1 MARDYTKYTIE
12 GVEENLNKRQLVFS
26 IIKDYLDQNESTLSQ
41 LKDIFTDDIQG
52 SKGII
57 KMKSEIND
65 FKRFSKDSL
74 RSGDGIEFY
83 VSNQWGENI
92 NEFISLA
99 ENLGYSIEKDGSASD
114 SDEDHLNFDIT
125 ELSIQ
130 EFKKLIRTSGKNETL
145 KKNVLKQVELNIDFW
160 SYLLIYDNVVNDG
173 VMELSEKLMDQ
184 AADIFLIEWYEI
196 HDEQI
201 SLAQFVL
208 DKLGMDF
215 EEVNTNIENSI
226 LFKASFGTYLYFSLK
241 EFTNV
246 EDIEQS
252 DIAGYLASNDHTLI
266 KDGEDVFDR
275 LNIGDDWIITMADE
289 WLMYCGFDSAD
300 YEGDCGVHLVNAE
313 YREFSID
320 YERMA
325 EDLINHFS

>member
-1 MARDYTKYTIE
+1 M
-12 GVEENLNKRQLVFS
+12 
-26 IIKDYLDQNESTLSQ
+26 
-41 LKDIFTDDIQG
+41 
-52 SKGII
+52 
-57 KMKSEIND
+57 
-65 FKRFSKDSL
+65 
-74 RSGDGIEFY
+74 
-83 VSNQWGENI
+83 
-92 NEFISLA
+92 
-99 ENLGYSIEKDGSASD
+99 
-114 SDEDHLNFDIT
+114 NFDIT

-173 VMELSEKLMDQ
+173 AMELSEKLMDQ

-266 KDGEDVFDR
+266 KDGEDVFDK

-325 EDLINHFS
+325 EDLIDHFS